1 MNSELTLRKTAC
13 LNGVNPR
20 ELRIKSHVRNYI
32 LIKTEIDM
40 IKEYMKHV
48 CKERKQYIQ
57 LLQLESFHQSFM
69 TFALNFDKV
78 EITFD
83 SHYLH

>member
-1 MNSELTLRKTAC
+1 MIC

-20 ELRIKSHVRNYI
+20 ELHIKSHVKNYVMI
-32 LIKTEIDM
+32 QTEIDM
-40 IKEYMKHV
+40 NKEYMKHV
-48 CKERKQYIQ
+48 CKEKKQYIQ

-69 TFALNFDKV
+69 TFALNFGQV